1 MGNGD
6 LYTPEEIAQRLKL
19 TKYTV
24 YEMIKRGDL
33 EAHRLGAN
41 LRISEEQFDRYLN
54 HSKGSTNTYE
64 AHLFQEESG
73 ATVALVGTV
82 RFVVNSDRLGNAR
95 ISIRP
100 EDILLSKETM
110 ESSANN
116 ILPGTVTELY
126 ETSGGV
132 KVVLYVGVPMAVL
145 ITRQSAEKLQVQVGG
160 RFYAIF
166 KAMSIQVHN

>member
-1 MGNGD
+1 MGIGD

-54 HSKGSTNTYE
+54 RSKGSTNTYDAILSE
-64 AHLFQEESG
+64 DLG
-73 ATVALVGTV
+73 ATIAMVGSV
-82 RFVVNSDRLGNAR
+82 RFVVNSDRLGSAR

-100 EDILLSKETM
+100 EDILLSKETV

-116 ILPGTVTELY
+116 ILAGTVTELY

-132 KVVLYVGVPMAVL
+132 KVILYVGVPMAVL